1 MSAVP
6 KAPLIFFQ
14 LSSSCFAYTGFSNLQ
29 DNWYSWQ
36 DTQQLGEPEATMATV
51 ATA

>member
-1 MSAVP
+1 M
-6 KAPLIFFQ
+6 LCLHWIQ
-14 LSSSCFAYTGFSNLQ
+14 Q

-36 DTQQLGEPEATMATV
+36 DTQQVGEPEATMATV